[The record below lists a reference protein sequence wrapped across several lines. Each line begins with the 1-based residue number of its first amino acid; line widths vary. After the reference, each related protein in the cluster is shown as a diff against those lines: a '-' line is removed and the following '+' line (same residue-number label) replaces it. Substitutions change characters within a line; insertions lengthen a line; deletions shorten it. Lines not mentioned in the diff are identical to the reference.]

1 MDKARDAT
9 GILDVRDRD
18 GQTRIGCIVGSYLIV
33 GGSSDIAMLLCRKL
47 IDEGHSVSVLA
58 RDKGRLSELI
68 ADLDQIFIGDAN
80 DEDLVKDAVLAAIEN
95 GDGRLDG
102 VVHMVGSFAVRPP
115 HAMSVDS
122 FDDVIRTNLTSAFVT
137 LSIACKQMLRNG
149 GGRVVFT
156 SSVAGSLG
164 LVNHEAVSAAKG
176 GVESMARSAAAT
188 YARRGIR
195 VNVVAPGLTDTRLS
209 APITSPDASKR
220 AAVGMIPLRRINL
233 PEEVSNSVHWL
244 LTAAPDNITGQV
256 LHLDGGMSKIRN

>member
-1 MDKARDAT
+1 MPM
-9 GILDVRDRD
+9 
-18 GQTRIGCIVGSYLIV
+18 GSYLVV
-33 GGSSDIAMLLCRKL
+33 GGSSDIALLLCRKL
-47 IDEGHSVSVLA
+47 IDDGHKVSVLA
-58 RDKGRLSELI
+58 RDQGRLSELR
-68 ADLDQIFIGDAN
+68 ADLDKVFIGDAN
-80 DEDLVKDAVLAAIEN
+80 NEDLVREAVLSSIEN
-95 GDGRLDG
+95 GEGRLDG
-102 VVHMVGSFAVRPP
+102 VAHMVGSFAVRPP

-122 FDDVIRTNLTSAFVT
+122 FEDVIRTNLTSAFVT

-176 GVESMARSAAAT
+176 GVESMVRSAAAT

-209 APITSPDASKR
+209 APITTPDASKR

-233 PEEVSNSVHWL
+233 PQEVSDTIHWL
-244 LTAAPDNITGQV
+244 LTSAPDNITGQV
-256 LHLDGGMSKIRN
+256 LHLDGGMSKVKN

>member
-1 MDKARDAT
+1 M
-9 GILDVRDRD
+9 
-18 GQTRIGCIVGSYLIV
+18 GSYLIV
-33 GGSSDIAMLLCRKL
+33 GGSSDIALLLCRKL
-47 IDEGHSVSVLA
+47 IDDGHRVSVLA
-58 RDKGRLSELI
+58 RDQGRLSELR
-68 ADLDQIFIGDAN
+68 ADLDKVFIGDAN
-80 DEDLVKDAVLAAIEN
+80 NEDLVREAVLSSIEN
-95 GDGRLDG
+95 GEGRLDG
-102 VVHMVGSFAVRPP
+102 VAHMVGSFAVRPP

-122 FDDVIRTNLTSAFVT
+122 FEDVIRTNLTSAFVT

-176 GVESMARSAAAT
+176 GVESMVRSAAAT

-209 APITSPDASKR
+209 APITTPDASKR

-233 PEEVSNSVHWL
+233 PQEVSDTIHWL
-244 LTAAPDNITGQV
+244 LTSAPDNITGQV
-256 LHLDGGMSKIRN
+256 LHLDGGMSKVKN

>member
-1 MDKARDAT
+1 M
-9 GILDVRDRD
+9 
-18 GQTRIGCIVGSYLIV
+18 GSYLVV
-33 GGSSDIAMLLCRKL
+33 GGSSDIALLLCRKL
-47 IDEGHSVSVLA
+47 IDDGHKVSVLA
-58 RDKGRLSELI
+58 RDQGRLSELR
-68 ADLDQIFIGDAN
+68 ADLDKVFIGDAN
-80 DEDLVKDAVLAAIEN
+80 NEDLVREAVLSSIEN
-95 GDGRLDG
+95 GEGRLDG
-102 VVHMVGSFAVRPP
+102 VAHMVGSFAVRPP

-122 FDDVIRTNLTSAFVT
+122 FEDVIRTNLTSAFVT

-176 GVESMARSAAAT
+176 GVESMVRSAAAT

-209 APITSPDASKR
+209 APITTPDASKR

-233 PEEVSNSVHWL
+233 PQEVSDTIHWL
-244 LTAAPDNITGQV
+244 LTSAPDNITGQV
-256 LHLDGGMSKIRN
+256 LHLDGGMSKVKN

>member
-1 MDKARDAT
+1 MPM
-9 GILDVRDRD
+9 
-18 GQTRIGCIVGSYLIV
+18 GSYLVV
-33 GGSSDIAMLLCRKL
+33 GGSSDIALLLCRKL
-47 IDEGHSVSVLA
+47 IDDGHKVSVLA
-58 RDKGRLSELI
+58 RDQGRLSELR
-68 ADLDQIFIGDAN
+68 ADLDKVFIGDAN
-80 DEDLVKDAVLAAIEN
+80 NEDLVREAVLSSIEN
-95 GDGRLDG
+95 GEGRLDG
-102 VVHMVGSFAVRPP
+102 VAHMVGSFAVRPP

-122 FDDVIRTNLTSAFVT
+122 FEDVIRTNLTSAFVT

-176 GVESMARSAAAT
+176 GVESMVRSAAAT

-209 APITSPDASKR
+209 APITTPDASKR

-233 PEEVSNSVHWL
+233 PEEVSDTIHWL
-244 LTAAPDNITGQV
+244 LTSAPANITGQV
-256 LHLDGGMSKIRN
+256 LHLDGGMSKVKN